1 MSVSDEKIT
10 VDFSKKGILCVMNEI
25 NEKIIE
31 YLIENRKGTSREIYD
46 YVSDLCSR
54 ATVISFLNKLVNYN
68 IAYKEVKEGTS
79 GGYKGIFMLHD
90 KFKMKS
96 NILNHIRDL
105 IGQKLTDE
113 SLNVMRNE

>member
-79 GGYKGIFMLHD
+79 GGYKGIFILHD
-90 KFKMKS
+90 EIINKKS
-96 NILNHIRDL
+96 ILNHIKNL
-105 IGQKLTDE
+105 IMVKINTE
-113 SLNVMRNE
+113 INR